1 MISSR
6 LTKLATVAFAATIL
20 AGSAGSA
27 FAETQ
32 WEADHPRRDQVND
45 RLHNQDR
52 RINQERREGEISR
65 SQARQLHRKDRHIRQ
80 EERRMASR
88 DGGHITAHDQH
99 VLNRQENRVSRQIG
113 R

>member
-1 MISSR
+1 MISST
-6 LTKLATVAFAATIL
+6 LIKLASAAFAAALL

-27 FAETQ
+27 FAESQ
-32 WEADHPRRDQVND
+32 WDANHPWRDQVND

-52 RINQERREGEISR
+52 RIDQERREGELGR
-65 SQARQLHRKDRHIRQ
+65 GQARQLHRDDHRIRQ

-88 DGGHITAHDQH
+88 DHGHLTRADHRI
-99 VLNRQENRVSRQIG
+99 LNHQENRISHRIG